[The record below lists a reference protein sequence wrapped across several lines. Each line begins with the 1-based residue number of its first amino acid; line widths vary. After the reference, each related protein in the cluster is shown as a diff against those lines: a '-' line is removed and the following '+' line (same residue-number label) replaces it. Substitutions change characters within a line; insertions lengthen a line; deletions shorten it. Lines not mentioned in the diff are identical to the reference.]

1 MTFHIVGLPLDDFL
15 PLFALGEAALA
26 ACGMKRYQADAKPGF
41 PCRVTLADAEP
52 GETVLLLSFRHQP
65 ACSPYRASGPIFVR
79 QAAKATALFSDAV
92 PESLRTRLLSLR
104 AYDDAGFIRD
114 AEVTE
119 GRDLETQVERF
130 FADPAV
136 AYLHAHYARRGCY
149 AARID
154 RG

>member
-1 MTFHIVGLPLDDFL
+1 MSFQITGLPLADFS

-26 ACGMKRYQADAKPGF
+26 ACGMKRYLADTKPGF

-52 GETVLLLSFRHQP
+52 GETVLLLPYRHQR
-65 ACSPYRASGPIFVR
+65 ASSPYRASGPVFVR
-79 QAAKATALFSDAV
+79 QAAQATATFADAV

-114 AEVTE
+114 AEVAE
-119 GRDLETQVERF
+119 DRDLEAQIERF
-130 FADPAV
+130 FADPEV

-149 AARID
+149 AARIERD
-154 RG
+154 